1 MQSSFKYNLY
11 NILAAWDMR
20 RFIYLFNRGLCAVS
34 TERIDDERNNNML
47 LGNSSGAA
55 AVYNIII
62 LL

>member
-55 AVYNIII
+55 VYNIII